1 MKQLTISFAKLDGL
15 EYIKEGNRLPNLE
28 EFVKK
33 SSHAPNL
40 EALKNNFF
48 DKTGKV
54 DEANF
59 WHVIGTL
66 LLNAKN
72 NISGNYG
79 NFGMEYSGMVVTT
92 YVNHSNPCLL
102 EFFIIR

>member
-1 MKQLTISFAKLDGL
+1 MKQLIISFEKLSEL
-15 EYIKEGNRLPNLE
+15 EYIKEGNKLPNLE

-33 SSHAPNL
+33 NSHAPNL
-40 EALKNNFF
+40 ETLKDNFYN
-48 DKTGKV
+48 KKGKV
-54 DEANF
+54 DERDF

-72 NISGNYG
+72 HISSNYG
-79 NFGMEYSGMVVTT
+79 NFGMQYSGMVVTT

-102 EFFIIR
+102 EFFIIM